1 MNGRYY
7 VLACKRQK
15 RKYVRVTHHACK
27 RPARDKKVY
36 TGLGISQVPAEML
49 CKGLYSRFRRIV
61 CSVSWRVGDA
71 LFAARDD
78 NGGGPTFGSFLNY
91 REEGVDTIDYAK

>member
-1 MNGRYY
+1 
-7 VLACKRQK
+7 
-15 RKYVRVTHHACK
+15 
-27 RPARDKKVY
+27 
-36 TGLGISQVPAEML
+36 ML

-78 NGGGPTFGSFLNY
+78 NGGGPTFGRFLNY

>member
-1 MNGRYY
+1 M
-7 VLACKRQK
+7 K
-15 RKYVRVTHHACK
+15 RKYVRVGVTHHACEC
-27 RPARDKKVY
+27 PARDKKVY
-36 TGLGISQVPAEML
+36 TGLGVSQVPAEML
-49 CKGLYSRFRRIV
+49 CKSLYGRFRRVV

-78 NGGGPTFGSFLNY
+78 NGGGSTLGSFLNH